1 MQLKTILRQVP
12 DPRGKQGQDY
22 MLWSILS
29 LIVVSLLCGRRG
41 MKAAF
46 LLGRSLSRRQR
57 AELGFIR
64 GTTPCHATLTETLRV
79 IDAQAL
85 ADVLGALCLEGGGNA
100 RHIAIDGKTMR
111 ASKDSEGKAE
121 HVLSAFCG
129 GLQTVLGHEASRS
142 KGLEIPDALKLLE
155 RLDLKGKIVTGDA
168 IFCQKSI
175 AAKIVER
182 GGDYVFPV
190 KDNQKT
196 LRQDI
201 ETAFNEPVFPLCSW
215 NSGVEKAHGRIEW
228 RAIDVLLTEAAGI
241 QGEWPTVRQICRII
255 RSRQVKKN
263 GEWQKPQHRGR
274 LYRLQLARQA
284 ASPQALLGMRSQMFV
299 WPMRFEVP
307 IKTGTWVAFFGEE
320 QLREPL
326 QQRSSQHFLPS
337 PASVLKILKSVYTL
351 ANPRHR
357 ALSGR
362 QKNRAIRLFS
372 VYINRPANC
381 GHSLASRSAPFAD
394 GSMVT
399 LRGQYSDSRGTS

>member
-46 LLGRSLSRRQR
+46 LLGRSLSRRQK

-85 ADVLGALCLEGGGNA
+85 ADVLGALFLEEGGNA

-121 HVLSAFCG
+121 HVLSAFCSS
-129 GLQTVLGHEASRS
+129 LQTVLGHEASRS
-142 KGLEIPDALKLLE
+142 KGLEL
-155 RLDLKGKIVTGDA
+155 RGKIVTGDA

-201 ETAFNEPVFPLCSW
+201 ETAFNEPVFPP
-215 NSGVEKAHGRIEW
+215 
-228 RAIDVLLTEAAGI
+228 VLME
-241 QGEWPTVRQICRII
+241 
-255 RSRQVKKN
+255 
-263 GEWQKPQHRGR
+263 
-274 LYRLQLARQA
+274 
-284 ASPQALLGMRSQMFV
+284 
-299 WPMRFEVP
+299 
-307 IKTGTWVAFFGEE
+307 
-320 QLREPL
+320 
-326 QQRSSQHFLPS
+326 
-337 PASVLKILKSVYTL
+337 
-351 ANPRHR
+351 
-357 ALSGR
+357 
-362 QKNRAIRLFS
+362 
-372 VYINRPANC
+372 
-381 GHSLASRSAPFAD
+381 
-394 GSMVT
+394 
-399 LRGQYSDSRGTS
+399 